1 MMMSRS
7 PLRSSKQSTEKG
19 TGRQVRHGLS
29 ASIEPTKVKSR
40 DIKDYMELVET
51 VARVEHS
58 RLPNHLMDLGE
69 IVNIGALTIHL
80 LFEKYPERDFN
91 VTYLSTAMK
100 WAVRNE
106 LRYRYKWYSLR
117 NAEADASDLGEFF
130 APLDEDVLVPE
141 KNAVRESLYA
151 SILSVDGLMEA
162 DNPQELRDDGQ
173 TPDEKTESNELAK
186 LVRQCMETLPER
198 DRKLLEARYFKNKR
212 MREIG
217 DEFGISASRASRVV
231 QSALTRMKEEMDGAD
246 FLVEYK

>member
-1 MMMSRS
+1 MSQS
-7 PLRSSKQSTEKG
+7 PLRSKKHHSETG
-19 TGRQVRHGLS
+19 TGKKVRHGLS
-29 ASIEPTKVKSR
+29 ASIAPEKLKSR
-40 DIKDYMELVET
+40 DLKDYMELVET

-58 RLPNHLMDLGE
+58 RLPNHLIDASE

-91 VTYLSTAMK
+91 VTYLSTAIK

-117 NAEADASDLGEFF
+117 NTDAEITDGNDCAEAFDDDL
-130 APLDEDVLVPE
+130 APE
-141 KNAVRESLYA
+141 KGAVREAMYA
-151 SILSVDGLMEA
+151 NILSVDGMMEA
-162 DNPQELRDDGQ
+162 DNPHELRDESQ

-186 LVRQCMETLPER
+186 LVRKCLDVLPER
-198 DRKLLEARYFKNKR
+198 DRKLIEARYFKNKR

-231 QSALTRMKEEMDGAD
+231 QTALTRMKEEMEAAP
-246 FLVEYK
+246 FLAEYKQLN